1 MRWQKLAA
9 QPADEVAL
17 HRPDGLSTLYHAR
30 RRTDSARRKE
40 VARAAGTV
48 AKMNPRGTEDSRLH
62 HEATQLLLFCKS
74 TCPMPVQ
81 GRLFFCRLRDPR
93 MLGHYRGVG
102 GDAYLAA
109 ERPVERY
116 DHRYQKRERGCD
128 DAGHRQV
135 HAEG

>member
-1 MRWQKLAA
+1 
-9 QPADEVAL
+9 
-17 HRPDGLSTLYHAR
+17 
-30 RRTDSARRKE
+30 
-40 VARAAGTV
+40 
-48 AKMNPRGTEDSRLH
+48 
-62 HEATQLLLFCKS
+62 
-74 TCPMPVQ
+74 
-81 GRLFFCRLRDPR
+81 
-93 MLGHYRGVG
+93 MLGHYKGVG

>member
-1 MRWQKLAA
+1 MCAEIRTGELLA
-9 QPADEVAL
+9 EIKS
-17 HRPDGLSTLYHAR
+17 GAR
-30 RRTDSARRKE
+30 

-48 AKMNPRGTEDSRLH
+48 AKMNRNRGFAVAILQINLPHARSG
-62 HEATQLLLFCKS
+62 Q
-74 TCPMPVQ
+74 VI
-81 GRLFFCRLRDPR
+81 FCRLRDPG
-93 MLGHYRGVG
+93 MLGHYKGVG

>member
-1 MRWQKLAA
+1 MCAEIRTGELLA
-9 QPADEVAL
+9 EIKK
-17 HRPDGLSTLYHAR
+17 
-30 RRTDSARRKE
+30 RRT
-40 VARAAGTV
+40 GC
-48 AKMNPRGTEDSRLH
+48 PRGRNRRQNEPEQGIRCCYSANQLAPCPFRAGYFFVDC
-62 HEATQLLLFCKS
+62 ATQECWVIIKGS
-74 TCPMPVQ
+74 
-81 GRLFFCRLRDPR
+81 
-93 MLGHYRGVG
+93 G

>member
-1 MRWQKLAA
+1 
-9 QPADEVAL
+9 
-17 HRPDGLSTLYHAR
+17 
-30 RRTDSARRKE
+30 
-40 VARAAGTV
+40 
-48 AKMNPRGTEDSRLH
+48 
-62 HEATQLLLFCKS
+62 
-74 TCPMPVQ
+74 MPVQ
-81 GRLFFCRLRDPR
+81 GRLFFCRLRDPG
-93 MLGHYRGVG
+93 MLGRYKGVG

>member
-1 MRWQKLAA
+1 MNRNRGFA
-9 QPADEVAL
+9 VAIL
-17 HRPDGLSTLYHAR
+17 QINLPHAR
-30 RRTDSARRKE
+30 SGQ
-40 VARAAGTV
+40 VI
-48 AKMNPRGTEDSRLH
+48 
-62 HEATQLLLFCKS
+62 
-74 TCPMPVQ
+74 
-81 GRLFFCRLRDPR
+81 FCRLRDPG
-93 MLGHYRGVG
+93 MLGHYKGVG